1 MSRRAFTVVP
11 TGVGR
16 RDWSQSIE
24 LSVQPEVR
32 SHQYRYNWAVES
44 RPFDYPDPDEVLDTY
59 AFPDTHFVLLEFQ
72 NRAGNVLEYVPSDVK
87 YLIYDTF
94 MSGDYNAL
102 TIAALE
108 KYSYPLVLTDPNAAY
123 LETIAM
129 IFGYGSA
136 KIKLT
141 EGHLAEPGRAYM
153 VSLNQWSEKAKFRAS
168 FVVHAYTDLMVG

>member
-1 MSRRAFTVVP
+1 MSRRRAFTVTP

-24 LSVQPEVR
+24 LAVQAEVR
-32 SHQYRYNWAVES
+32 SHEYRYNWAVEA
-44 RPFDYPDPDEVLDTY
+44 ELDTY
-59 AFPDTHFVLLEFQ
+59 AFPDTHFVLLQFQ
-72 NRAGNVLEYVPSDVK
+72 DEAGNVLDYVPSDVK
-87 YLIYDTF
+87 YLIYDLF

-108 KYSYPLVLTDPNAAY
+108 RYSYPLVLTDPNAAFI
-123 LETIAM
+123 ETIAM

-141 EGHLAEPGRAYM
+141 EGHLAELGSAYM
-153 VSLNQWSEKAKFRAS
+153 VSLNQWSELDEFTAS
-168 FVVHAYTDLMVG
+168 FIVHAYTDLMVG

>member
-1 MSRRAFTVVP
+1 MSRRRSFTVVP

-16 RDWSQSIE
+16 RDWSQSVE

-32 SHQYRYNWAVES
+32 SHQYRYNWAVEA
-44 RPFDYPDPDEVLDTY
+44 ELDTY

-72 NRAGNVLEYVPSDVK
+72 DRAENVLEYVPSDMK
-87 YLIYDTF
+87 YLIYDLF

-153 VSLNQWSEKAKFRAS
+153 VSLNQWSELDEFTAS
-168 FVVHAYTDLMVG
+168 FIVHAYTDLMVG

>member
-1 MSRRAFTVVP
+1 MSRRRSFTVVP

-16 RDWSQSIE
+16 RDWSQSVE

-32 SHQYRYNWAVES
+32 SHQYRYNWAVEA
-44 RPFDYPDPDEVLDTY
+44 ELDTY

-72 NRAGNVLEYVPSDVK
+72 DRAENVLEYVPSDMK
-87 YLIYDTF
+87 YLIYDLF

-153 VSLNQWSEKAKFRAS
+153 VSLNQWSELAEFTAS
-168 FVVHAYTDLMVG
+168 CIVHAYTELMVG

>member
-16 RDWSQSIE
+16 SDWSQNVE
-24 LSVQPEVR
+24 LAVQAEVR
-32 SHQYRYNWAVES
+32 SHQYRYNWAVEA
-44 RPFDYPDPDEVLDTY
+44 ELDTY

-72 NRAGNVLEYVPSDVK
+72 DEAGNILNYVPSDVK
-87 YLIYDTF
+87 YLIYDLF
-94 MSGDYNAL
+94 MSGNYGAL

-136 KIKLT
+136 KIKIT

-153 VSLNQWSEKAKFRAS
+153 VTLNQWSEQATFTAS

>member
-1 MSRRAFTVVP
+1 MSRRRAFTVDP

-16 RDWSQSIE
+16 RDWSQNIE
-24 LSVQPEVR
+24 RSVQPEVR

-44 RPFDYPDPDEVLDTY
+44 AAIGTPDALDTY

-72 NRAGNVLEYVPSDVK
+72 GESGNVLEYVPSDVK
-87 YLIYDTF
+87 YLIYDLY

-123 LETIAM
+123 LETVAM

-141 EGHLAEPGRAYM
+141 EGHHCEPGRAYM
-153 VSLNQWSEKAKFRAS
+153 VSLNQWSELDAFRAS
-168 FVVHAYTDLMVG
+168 FIVHAYTDLMVG

>member
-1 MSRRAFTVVP
+1 MSMRRSFTVVP

-24 LSVQPEVR
+24 LAVQPEVR

-44 RPFDYPDPDEVLDTY
+44 AAIGTPNALDTY
-59 AFPDTHFVLLEFQ
+59 AFPNSHFVLLEFQ
-72 NRAGNVLEYVPSDVK
+72 DRAENVLEYVPSDVK

-141 EGHLAEPGRAYM
+141 EGHLCEPGRAYM
-153 VSLNQWSEKAKFRAS
+153 VSLNQWSEMDEFRAS